1 MTAATTF
8 RTDIQGLRAAAVVPV
23 VLYHVD
29 PRLAPGGF
37 VGVDVFFVIS
47 GFLITQILLR
57 EIEEGT
63 FSIRAFYERRVRRL
77 FPALYAMLAATLF
90 AGAFILSPADLH
102 ELGRTTL
109 GATLFAANFVFLGL
123 SGYFDGAAELKPLL
137 HTWSLAVEEQFYLLF
152 PLALVFVARRAPKL
166 LKAALWLAALASFG
180 ACLFLM
186 RNHQAAAF
194 YLPATRAYELL
205 LGSLVAASAV
215 PALRAAF
222 ARHAASLVGLAMI
235 AASVVF
241 FDKATIFPGWAALLP
256 AVGCALVIHAGQ
268 GEEGAPFGSRLLG
281 FAPFVAIGAI
291 SYSLYLWHWPV
302 LTYARYLA
310 HGEPPFWMLA
320 VAGAASVALAAAS
333 WLWIEQPLLRRR
345 ASCAAL
351 FGGAGAAM
359 AASCAVAGMLVFTH
373 GLPHRF
379 PVEIQ
384 TLFAGAWDSSPHRAR
399 CHNDHEMRIAY
410 ESNCVFGAAGVEP
423 NIAVWGDSF
432 GAELAVALG
441 EAAAG
446 QGRATLQATA
456 SACPPALGYK
466 LDFRPKCAAYNEA
479 TLARLAADSR
489 IETVVLVANF
499 ERYDH
504 DAKGL
509 LDGLARTADKLRDA
523 GKTIVLT
530 YPIPT
535 MPNEAPRTL
544 GLIAARG
551 GDIAAYG
558 AARAD
563 HAERM
568 AGVVE
573 RLDEIAARVGG
584 RRFLPDAM
592 LCYDALC
599 PGYRAG
605 AGVLYFDAAH
615 LSLSGA
621 RFIVGGEKGLMAM
634 AR

>member
-1 MTAATTF
+1 MDFTLSEEHTLLRASLGQFLQQRYGFAERTAASRGDLGYRPEVWTALAEDLGVLGMT
-8 RTDIQGLRAAAVVPV
+8 IPEAHGALGGRALEQMILMEEAGRALLLEPV
-23 VLYHVD
+23 CETVFQAGWLLEQAGGA
-29 PRLAPGGF
+29 LAGELLG
-37 VGVDVFFVIS
+37 
-47 GFLITQILLR
+47 QIA
-57 EIEEGT
+57 
-63 FSIRAFYERRVRRL
+63 S
-77 FPALYAMLAATLF
+77 
-90 AGAFILSPADLH
+90 
-102 ELGRTTL
+102 
-109 GATLFAANFVFLGL
+109 
-123 SGYFDGAAELKPLL
+123 GAAK
-137 HTWSLAVEEQFYLLF
+137 
-152 PLALVFVARRAPKL
+152 
-166 LKAALWLAALASFG
+166 
-180 ACLFLM
+180 
-186 RNHQAAAF
+186 
-194 YLPATRAYELL
+194 
-205 LGSLVAASAV
+205 
-215 PALRAAF
+215 
-222 ARHAASLVGLAMI
+222 
-235 AASVVF
+235 
-241 FDKATIFPGWAALLP
+241 
-256 AVGCALVIHAGQ
+256 
-268 GEEGAPFGSRLLG
+268 
-281 FAPFVAIGAI
+281 
-291 SYSLYLWHWPV
+291 
-302 LTYARYLA
+302 
-310 HGEPPFWMLA
+310 
-320 VAGAASVALAAAS
+320 
-333 WLWIEQPLLRRR
+333 
-345 ASCAAL
+345 
-351 FGGAGAAM
+351 
-359 AASCAVAGMLVFTH
+359 
-373 GLPHRF
+373 
-379 PVEIQ
+379 
-384 TLFAGAWDSSPHRAR
+384 
-399 CHNDHEMRIAY
+399 
-410 ESNCVFGAAGVEP
+410 
-423 NIAVWGDSF
+423 
-432 GAELAVALG
+432 LAVALG